1 MRRGGTQIVILSK
14 NFSPVCHSFKEY
26 QRQRKVQKN
35 GGGNRNILSLFTS
48 FHFSIQAKSPQN
60 QGGRQGPLALP
71 PPSGVPEYDNSVAV
85 GDIFAWKFSIF
96 SHMSQ
101 MKNIKIMW
109 KFFLKEAS
117 ILLNQE
123 KYFSSNNNWLQA
135 KYRHEE
141 I

>member
-1 MRRGGTQIVILSK
+1 MSVSKKGRAPLS
-14 NFSPVCHSFKEY
+14 P
-26 QRQRKVQKN
+26 
-35 GGGNRNILSLFTS
+35 
-48 FHFSIQAKSPQN
+48 
-60 QGGRQGPLALP
+60 P

-101 MKNIKIMW
+101 MNEMKIMW

-123 KYFSSNNNWLQA
+123 KYFLNNNNWLQA

-141 I
+141 ILKIYVLCSNGQIYGGYFTNFCALLRIYELYLNKVFSIFPAYGLNPKEEIRQ